1 MVSPQ
6 DKGHGAGS
14 PQDGLATP
22 ASAHPVLDPITQA
35 FLDRL
40 AEGPEGGGA
49 PPGPAEARARFERL
63 QAGHGRA
70 AACAATR
77 HVLPVGAAG
86 EVPVVIYRP
95 VPTRRPLPFLFYLPG
110 GGWIGGGSA
119 THERLACELALGAG
133 IAVVL
138 VEGPNAPDHR
148 HPAPVERAYAAL
160 AYVVAQAGALGL
172 DGARFALGGDG
183 TGGATAAVLALL
195 AKARRGPAG
204 RLQLLFCP
212 VTAPPSARGSYADF
226 AHGPWLT
233 AQTMRLLFLAQFP
246 DGPPASLAALPCHAT
261 AADMEDLP
269 PALVITAEADV
280 LRDEAEAYGRRL
292 MQAGV
297 PVTLTRYLG
306 AIHGFMVLNALA
318 ETAAARAA
326 LAQAC
331 AALRAALEA
340 A

>member
-6 DKGHGAGS
+6 DKDLGAAS
-14 PQDGLATP
+14 PPDGLATP
-22 ASAHPVLDPITQA
+22 ASAHPVLDALTQA
-35 FLDRL
+35 FLDKL
-40 AEGPEGGGA
+40 AEGPEGGA
-49 PPGPAEARARFERL
+49 EPAGPAAARARFERL
-63 QAGHGRA
+63 QAGHGGI
-70 AACAATR
+70 ACAATC
-77 HVLPVGAAG
+77 HLLAAG
-86 EVPVVIYRP
+86 PAGAVPVVIYRP
-95 VPTRRPLPFLFYLPG
+95 APAGPPLPFLFYVHG
-110 GGWIGGGSA
+110 GGWVAGGGA
-119 THERLACELALGAG
+119 THERLACDLALGAG

-138 VEGPNAPDHR
+138 VECPHAPDHR
-148 HPAPVERAYAAL
+148 HPAQVELAYAAL
-160 AYVVAQAGALGL
+160 AHVVAQAGALGL

-183 TGGATAAVLALL
+183 TGGTTAAVLALL

-212 VTAPPSARGSYADF
+212 VTAPPSDRGSYADF

-233 AQTMRLLFLAQFP
+233 AATMRLLFLAQFP
-246 DGPPASLAALPCHAT
+246 DGPPATVAALPCHAT
-261 AADMEDLP
+261 AAEMEDLP
-269 PALVITAEADV
+269 PALIVTAEADV

-318 ETAAARAA
+318 ETVAARAA
-326 LAQAC
+326 VGQAC
-331 AALRAALEA
+331 AALRSALEA